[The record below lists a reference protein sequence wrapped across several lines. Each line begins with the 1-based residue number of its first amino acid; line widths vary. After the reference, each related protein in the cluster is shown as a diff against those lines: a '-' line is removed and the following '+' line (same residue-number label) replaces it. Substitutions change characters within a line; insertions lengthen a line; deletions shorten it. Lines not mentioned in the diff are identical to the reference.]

1 MTTTD
6 TPTRGGGPPLAF
18 ALIGIGG
25 LVLMVVLLVLSALG
39 VGMRFASATPTMG
52 QPGAAA
58 ERTRA
63 IVAASLGAAGFQ
75 TQDPRTPYR
84 PGESPELINVPR
96 RLVQAIL
103 PADLEGGNVVIYE
116 LPSNGEAER
125 IGKDFLTYLGSGTG
139 AIQYPRD
146 TQFVLRRVG
155 ETLVFFAWSPQGS
168 PDPRTPDLA
177 AAVGTIGEP
186 LGP

>member
-1 MTTTD
+1 M
-6 TPTRGGGPPLAF
+6 AF

-58 ERTRA
+58 ERTHA
-63 IVAASLGAAGFQ
+63 LVAATLGSAGFEV
-75 TQDPRTPYR
+75 QDPRTAYR

-103 PADLEGGNVVIYE
+103 PSDLEGGNVVIYE

-125 IGKDFLTYLGSGTG
+125 VGKDFLTYLGSGTG

-155 ETLVFFAWSPQGS
+155 ETLVFFNWSPQAS

-177 AAVGTIGEP
+177 AAVATIGEP
-186 LGP
+186 IEP